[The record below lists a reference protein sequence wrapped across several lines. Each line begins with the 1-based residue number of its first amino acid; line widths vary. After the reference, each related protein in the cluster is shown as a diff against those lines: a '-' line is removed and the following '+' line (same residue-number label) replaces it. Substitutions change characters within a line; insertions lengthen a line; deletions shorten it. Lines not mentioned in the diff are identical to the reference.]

1 MTILIDPQWRVVRAH
16 ITAANGRRL
25 ASQLLQEHSGWFP
38 LDALHLG
45 RHVTWE
51 PAELAS
57 CEALYDARGTLR
69 ATMRNQKGAG
79 HFDEFQ
85 ERLRRDGLPH
95 THVLTGD

>member
-1 MTILIDPQWRVVRAH
+1 MALVVDVPLNTMRAV
-16 ITAANGRRL
+16 
-25 ASQLLQEHSGWFP
+25 
-38 LDALHLG
+38 LD
-45 RHVTWE
+45 E
-51 PAELAS
+51 
-57 CEALYDARGTLR
+57 TLR